1 MNATPIFPP
10 RTPEPLGTTRRQ
22 DRWWLE
28 PLLNFIGFTTFVG
41 YSLWVTFMPVGP
53 HGPSYE
59 WPHLSSLGWTY
70 LSPFYSPLF
79 GPRWWHF
86 SPAIL
91 VLWMPLGF
99 RATCYYYRKMYYRTY
114 FADPPAC
121 AVSDTK
127 FWQERPGS
135 YKGETAFPWIL
146 QNVHRW
152 FLYLASYVLVVL
164 WIDAFRS
171 IFFRDPA
178 GQPGLH
184 FGVGSAILLANAA
197 LLSAYTFGCHALRH
211 LVGGNVDCWSCSRLG
226 RVRHRFWE
234 AVSRL
239 NEHHMMWAWV
249 SMIFVGL
256 SDLYIRLLAMNNVPF
271 TRFPWL

>member
-1 MNATPIFPP
+1 MKATPIFLPHAP
-10 RTPEPLGTTRRQ
+10 KPLGTTQRR

-28 PLLNFIGFTTFVG
+28 PLLNFIGFTAFVA
-41 YSLWVTFMPVGP
+41 YSLWVAFTPVGS
-53 HGPSYE
+53 HGLNYE
-59 WPHLSSLGWTY
+59 WPQRSTLGWTY

-79 GPRWWHF
+79 GPTWWHF

-121 AVSDTK
+121 AVSDTR
-127 FWQERPGS
+127 FWQGKPRP
-135 YKGETAFPWIL
+135 YRGETAFPWIL
-146 QNVHRW
+146 QNAHRW
-152 FLYLASYVLVVL
+152 FLYLAIYVLVVL
-164 WIDAFRS
+164 WIDALQS
-171 IFFRDPA
+171 IFFVAPT

-184 FGVGSAILLANAA
+184 FGLGSAVLLVNVA

-211 LVGGNVDCWSCSRLG
+211 LAGGNVDCWSCSWLG
-226 RVRHRFWE
+226 RTRHKFWA

-239 NEHHMMWAWV
+239 NEHHMAWAWT

-256 SDLYIRLLAMNNVPF
+256 SDLYIRLLAMNAVPF
-271 TRFPWL
+271 SRFPWL